1 MKSREYVALTACS
14 MVLTALGI
22 DIMLPVFG
30 ALRVHFNLP
39 PQSTATA
46 QIVMFFFMGQMAQII
61 FGVMSDRFGRLA
73 ILRIGFPLYAIGGIA
88 AAFATSLE
96 WMCAMR
102 FIAGVGASAVFMTS
116 IAGVRDRYVGD
127 EMAKIMS
134 LIFTFFLFTPVF
146 APFLGWLILS
156 VSNWQI
162 VFLTPPVFAILIF
175 IWSLRLEESLP
186 ADKRTVLDW
195 KTIRQSLA
203 QVLVDRSFVTYTLM
217 TTLLFTSLSVYVSSS
232 EHIVGEIYGKPQLF
246 IWLFSGM
253 GLIMSISSFYNS
265 KIIARFGAVKSVRML
280 MVLYVAIAFVLLA
293 CTLIQGDPPSMVVFF
308 IGITALMSVNIAI
321 EPNSSALA
329 LQGMGDVAGLAS
341 SVYGTAFFLIGSI
354 LGSIISAMMEV
365 SVMPLVISFF
375 GLGLVS
381 IFLVFAIQKDNKA

>member
-30 ALRVHFNLP
+30 ALRVHFKLSA
-39 PQSTATA
+39 QSTATA

-61 FGVMSDRFGRLA
+61 FGVLSDRYGRLP
-73 ILRIGFPLYAIGGIA
+73 ILRLGFPLYAIGGIA
-88 AAFATSLE
+88 AAFAPNLE

-156 VSNWQI
+156 LSNWRV
-162 VFLTPPVFAILIF
+162 VFLTPPLFAVVIF
-175 IWSLRLEESLP
+175 IWSFRLEESLP
-186 ADKRTVLDW
+186 KEKRSLLDW
-195 KTIRQSLA
+195 QTIRQSLHLILRDKA
-203 QVLVDRSFVTYTLM
+203 FVRYTLM

-253 GLIMSISSFYNS
+253 GLVMSIASFYNG
-265 KIIARFGAVKSVRML
+265 KIIAKYGAVQSVRML
-280 MVLYVAIAFVLLA
+280 MLVYVAIAFILLVA
-293 CTLIQGDPPSMVVFF
+293 SFTQGDPPSMVLFF
-308 IGITALMSVNIAI
+308 VGITALMSVNIAI

-329 LQGMGDVAGLAS
+329 LQHVGNVAGMAS
-341 SVYGTAFFLIGSI
+341 SLYGTAFFLIGSI
-354 LGSIISAMMEV
+354 LGAIIASLMEV
-365 SVMPLVISFF
+365 SVKPLLISFF
-375 GLGLVS
+375 GLGMVAIL
-381 IFLVFAIQKDNKA
+381 LVFGMQKDNKI